1 MAEFAIGALE
11 VGITSTVQS
20 NGGAGVYAGGIG
32 LYPPSL
38 SFDIITGGG
47 GGTGTGTIYSI
58 VGTVKEKNTPIDTP
72 LRRRVRLYRENDGLL
87 LRETWSNAA
96 TGEYRFDDVPLA
108 QRYTVIAYD
117 HLHNYRAV
125 IADNLTPEVVVP

>member
-1 MAEFAIGALE
+1 MTEFAIAALE

-20 NGGAGVYAGGIG
+20 HGGVGVYAGGIR

-38 SFDIITGGG
+38 SRDIVIVGVGGG
-47 GGTGTGTIYSI
+47 DANYRIT
-58 VGTVKEKNTPIDTP
+58 GTVKEKNTPTDTP

-96 TGEYRFDDVPLA
+96 TGEYAFEDIPQT

-125 IADNLTPEVVVP
+125 IADNLTPEVSP